1 MGSTPADPQPK
12 SEPMG
17 PGHLPVEIL
26 LEISSELVL
35 EDFLAC
41 AQVSRQWHAAWTQPR
56 LSAALCRSFFPT
68 LTGSNTFAA
77 FQRACRKFFRRRHG
91 KHTAVVDHSWNDL
104 KAGLPCHFELD
115 PKLHPDGQYP
125 DLESDE
131 PFITAYGEGNIVWN
145 DGMWLIFIDN
155 LYTRKRKVLRG
166 ADWGFTT
173 FRTFPRMCAVGKSL
187 LVTEVGPA
195 IGYQPDGGFDM

>member
-1 MGSTPADPQPK
+1 MDSTSADPQHK
-12 SEPMG
+12 TDPMG

-26 LEISSELVL
+26 LEIASDLAL
-35 EDFLAC
+35 EDFLPC
-41 AQVSRQWHAAWTQPR
+41 AQVSRQWHAAWTQPPVV
-56 LSAALCRSFFPT
+56 AALCRRFFPT
-68 LTGSNTFAA
+68 LPKPHTFAA

-91 KHTAVVDHSWNDL
+91 KHTAIVGHSWNDL

-131 PFITAYGEGNIVWN
+131 PFIMAYGEGNIVWN

-195 IGYQPDGGFDM
+195 TGYQPDRGFDM